1 LFLAVGRRE
10 KEEMQST
17 FVGGKRVDPIQI
29 RPVGRV
35 HLRPT
40 RADCP
45 PGRSG
50 LSAVHSV
57 KFSPSVKIPAEGL
70 RLTRSTVR
78 GRSARIGRTVGYDH
92 KNSSSK
98 TFEIFDS
105 VSTCSF
111 FSHSNPLT

>member
-1 LFLAVGRRE
+1 MKYRESMLEESTECPGKRQILPLGKRSLSTLFLAVGRRE

-45 PGRSG
+45 PGRTDCLPFI
-50 LSAVHSV
+50 LS
-57 KFSPSVKIPAEGL
+57 
-70 RLTRSTVR
+70 
-78 GRSARIGRTVGYDH
+78 
-92 KNSSSK
+92 
-98 TFEIFDS
+98 
-105 VSTCSF
+105 SF
-111 FSHSNPLT
+111 HLLSRYLQKVYA